1 MDYKPLLNLIK
12 EYDTITL
19 FRHSRP
25 DCDAVGSQLG
35 MATFIKDNFPGKRVY
50 VCGSEKSNVYP
61 VLDNVSDIIIKESLA
76 IILDTANR
84 DRIDDRRCLMANKIV
99 KIDHHP
105 VVDIYGDLRFENDKA
120 AACTEIVALMLNDE
134 TFSDYVISKEC
145 ATYLYSGLVSDTLK
159 FSTTSTSS
167 ETLKAASILSSKN
180 IYIYEINNVLF
191 SRSYDRYRFIT
202 YMRTKIEYENGLA
215 VVIFKSDEYEKYNID
230 ASTARNYISELG
242 FVTEFKIWA
251 IFTQNEEGAF
261 DGSLRSQKGY
271 VVNKIAGKY
280 HGGGH
285 ENAAGVKNLSEDDLK
300 QIRNELLKEICD

>member
-35 MATFIKDNFPGKRVY
+35 LATFIRDNFPGKRVY
-50 VCGSEKSNVYP
+50 VCGMEKSNVYP
-61 VLDNVSDIIIKESLA
+61 VLDNVSDVQIKESLA
-76 IILDTANR
+76 IVLDTANR
-84 DRIDDRRCLMANKIV
+84 ERIDDQRCLSADRIV

-105 VVDIYGDLRFENDKA
+105 VVDEYGYLRFENVKA
-120 AACTEIVALMLNDE
+120 AACAEIITMML
-134 TFSDYVISKEC
+134 SDAVFENYVISKEC

-159 FSTTSTSS
+159 FSTTSTSA
-167 ETLKAASILSSKN
+167 ETLKAASILTSKD
-180 IYIYEINNVLF
+180 IDIYEINNILF
-191 SRSYDRYRFIT
+191 SRSFERYRFIT
-202 YMRTKIEYENGLA
+202 YMRNKIEYSNGLA
-215 VVIFKSDEYEKYNID
+215 TVIFKSDEYADYNID

-242 FVTEFKIWA
+242 SVTEFKIWA
-251 IFTQNEEGAF
+251 IFTQNEEGTY

-271 VVNKIAGKY
+271 IVNKTAEKY

-285 ENAAGVKNLSEDDLK
+285 QNAAGVKNLTEADLK
-300 QIRNELLKEICD
+300 QIISELMKLTCD